1 MKFFVP
7 RLFTFA
13 LALLVASTTA
23 FAKPSVGEPAPAFTG
38 TDSNGAQ
45 HSLAQYRGQ
54 FVVLEWTNDG
64 CPYVGKHYGTGN
76 MQGLQKEYSE
86 QGVVWL
92 SIISSAP
99 GRQGYADGERANQ
112 LTRDRNAA
120 PSAVLLD
127 PDGSL
132 GRLYAAK
139 TTPHMFIVDPGGT
152 LVYMGGI
159 DSIPSARWADVE
171 KADNYVRTALEEAM
185 SGKPVTKAVTRPY
198 GCSVKYGS

>member
-1 MKFFVP
+1 MKFPVP
-7 RLFTFA
+7 RLFAFA

-23 FAKPSVGEPAPAFTG
+23 FAKPSVGKPAPAFTG

-112 LTRDRNAA
+112 LTRDRDAA

-127 PDGSL
+127 PDGSI

-139 TTPHMFIVDPGGT
+139 TTPHMFIVDPEGT

-185 SGKPVTKAVTRPY
+185 AGKPVTEAVTRPY

>member
-1 MKFFVP
+1 MKFPVP
-7 RLFTFA
+7 RLFAFA

-23 FAKPSVGEPAPAFTG
+23 FAKPSVGKPAPAFTG

-112 LTRDRNAA
+112 LTRDRDAA

-127 PDGSL
+127 PDGSI

-139 TTPHMFIVDPGGT
+139 TTPHMFIVDPEGT
-152 LVYMGGI
+152 LVYMGSI
-159 DSIPSARWADVE
+159 DNIPSARWADVE
-171 KADNYVRTALEEAM
+171 KANNYVRNALEEAM
-185 SGKPVTKAVTRPY
+185 AGKPVTEAVTRPY

>member
-1 MKFFVP
+1 MKFPVP
-7 RLFTFA
+7 RLFAFA

-23 FAKPSVGEPAPAFTG
+23 FAKPSVGKPAPAFTG

-112 LTRDRNAA
+112 LTRDRDAA

-127 PDGSL
+127 PDGSV

-139 TTPHMFIVDPGGT
+139 TTPHMFIVDPEGT

-185 SGKPVTKAVTRPY
+185 SGKPVTEAVTRPY